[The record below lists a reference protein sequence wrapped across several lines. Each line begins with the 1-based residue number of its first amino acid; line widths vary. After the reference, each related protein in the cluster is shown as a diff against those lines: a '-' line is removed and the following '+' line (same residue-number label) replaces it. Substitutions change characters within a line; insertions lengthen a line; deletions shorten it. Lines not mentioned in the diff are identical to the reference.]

1 MAETPRRR
9 RKLAAI
15 LMMDVVGFSRMM
27 GRDEEATTSAILAF
41 HETVKSVIEDHGGR
55 VVSTAGDSVFGD
67 FDSIV
72 EALESA
78 ERIQRA
84 LAAENAGRREDE
96 RIQARIG
103 LHLGDVIV
111 EERNVFGD
119 GVNVA
124 ARLEQ
129 MAEPGG
135 IMLSEAAYH
144 LIRGRTDLPI
154 EMVGMQ
160 ELKNIAEPIEVYR
173 IGPDAFGTD
182 GAARPTPDGDGDDS
196 VDSSETAERI
206 REAVARIAE
215 RVADRVEDGD
225 GGEGVDR
232 RDIKREIRR
241 AIIEDDSMGTVF
253 QTSSLVL
260 MSLGV
265 AGILARTSGWSD
277 NAWYPFLGAYLLGI
291 GFGGLMQ
298 RIARR
303 DGLAGLFS
311 AVGMT
316 VGAFFFENGVTQ
328 AFFWIVAVAIFGG
341 SLGKLASGS
350 RRRRRR

>member
-1 MAETPRRR
+1 VTEPEIPRRR

-15 LMMDVVGFSRMM
+15 LMMDVVGYSRMM

-41 HETVKSVIEDHGGR
+41 HETVRTVIEDHGGR
-55 VVSTAGDSVFGD
+55 VVNTAGDSVFGD

-84 LAAENAGRREDE
+84 LAAENTGRPDGE
-96 RIQARIG
+96 RVEARIG

-129 MAEPGG
+129 LADPGG

-173 IGPDAFGTD
+173 IGPDAFGDQTSSAD
-182 GAARPTPDGDGDDS
+182 ASPEVVSDSGSREAGD
-196 VDSSETAERI
+196 RI

-215 RVADRVEDGD
+215 RVADGVEDAD
-225 GGEGVDR
+225 AGGGVDR
-232 RDIKREIRR
+232 QAIKREVRK
-241 AIIEDDSMGTVF
+241 ALTEEDSVGAAFSTGN
-253 QTSSLVL
+253 L
-260 MSLGV
+260 MLMALGV
-265 AGILARTSGWSD
+265 AGIIAYSSGWSD

-291 GFGGLMQ
+291 GFGGLLQ
-298 RIARR
+298 RITRV
-303 DGLAGLFS
+303 DGLTVLLSAAGL
-311 AVGMT
+311 V
-316 VGAFFFENGVTQ
+316 VGASFHDNGVTQ
-328 AFFWIVAVAIFGG
+328 AIFWIAAVPMFGV
-341 SLGKLASGS
+341 SLQRLARP
-350 RRRRRR
+350 RRRRR